1 MAENRPPHIV
11 LLWELPLPGVLLSGF
26 FVMNLRPV
34 VSAALLALF
43 AAACQPA
50 AEPPAAS
57 DPASVPDQAAAPAGD
72 SQLASFKTGE
82 FERLDIE
89 FGPSEGLS
97 APTTAFTDEAGASH
111 TFKQFEGKVLVYNI
125 WAEWCGPC
133 VTEMPSLARLQK
145 AFDGKDVAV
154 VPVAYGYGQGVTR
167 ETTLAKF
174 RELVGQDLPFFFD
187 GEQVLQSEAKT
198 GALPATIIYDKTG
211 KEVARL
217 TVPAEWDS
225 PQAVAIVQAV
235 LDGKR

>member
-1 MAENRPPHIV
+1 ME
-11 LLWELPLPGVLLSGF
+11 LLSGF
-26 FVMNLRPV
+26 LDMLRPAFT
-34 VSAALLALF
+34 AALLALF

-57 DPASVPDQAAAPAGD
+57 DPATVPDQAAAPAPPTD
-72 SQLASFKTGE
+72 SQLASFRTGE
-82 FERLDIE
+82 FERLE
-89 FGPSEGLS
+89 FDVELQ
-97 APTTAFTDEAGASH
+97 APTSAFTDETGASH
-111 TFKQFEGKVLVYNI
+111 TFKKYEGKVLVYNI

-145 AFDGKDVAV
+145 AFAGKDVAV

-167 ETTLAKF
+167 ESTLAKF
-174 RELVGQDLPFFFD
+174 RQLVGQDLPFYFD
-187 GEQVLQSEAKT
+187 GEQILQSEAQT

-225 PQAVAIVQAV
+225 PEAVALVQAV
-235 LDGKR
+235 LDGKS